1 MKAIVSKM
9 NRSGVGHPGSGMLPM
24 NRTQET
30 HFGAVDG
37 AVIVSVLL
45 ATVAVLWLLWAK

>member
-1 MKAIVSKM
+1 MKAIASKM
-9 NRSGVGHPGSGMLPM
+9 NRSGVGHLGSGMLPM

-37 AVIVSVLL
+37 AVVVSLLL
-45 ATVAVLWLLWAK
+45 ATVAVLWLVWVK